1 MQALSHNLVFNH
13 KIREGYSDVSLS
25 RVQQKQQFVSAV
37 FPPIC
42 KGPKIAPQLRPHDGV
57 GSACGMQRQ
66 ALRLRLDAYHGYVSS
81 DWMLIITISC
91 CWLME

>member
-1 MQALSHNLVFNH
+1 MQTLSHNLVFNH
-13 KIREGYSDVSLS
+13 KIKEVYSNVSLS
-25 RVQQKQQFVSAV
+25 RVQQQQFVSAV

-42 KGPKIAPQLRPHDGV
+42 KDPKIAPQLRLHDGV

-66 ALRLRLDAYHGYVSS
+66 ALRLRLDAYHSYVSS

-91 CWLME
+91 CQLME